1 MGYAVR
7 FFSGDVR
14 LLSGA
19 MVLAAS
25 ALRIVTSAAS
35 HNATTRKV
43 CLVTHQAT
51 K

>member
-7 FFSGDVR
+7 FLSGDVR

-19 MVLAAS
+19 TVLAAS
-25 ALRIVTSAAS
+25 ALCIMALAAAQ
-35 HNATTRKV
+35 NATTRKV
-43 CLVTHQAT
+43 CLVTHQVP